1 MGASKREVSIWS
13 NLTVQWPGEGKSQTE
28 NAVFLHSNTW
38 AAAEEMP
45 QSDVGGQ
52 PLGKILSL
60 DRLEAKKVLEI
71 YVKRSLSCHEN
82 SLVAKKA
89 LLEKDRGR
97 GRKADGLQRSESDF
111 FMYSYAKPS
120 PRKDQE
126 ERLRAPDLEEALGD
140 DSKASQEMPKE
151 ELKAKR
157 KSTKNSSQGK
167 TQHSCSKTTW
177 LKGFLNLF
185 LKKSPEDQKEN
196 TGQKPKE
203 KDVKAPQGSKP
214 EGVKKHKVDSGTSP
228 VMGRALKKKPSLKK
242 VFSLKKHGEEE
253 RGEPGPGVR
262 SKRPSCLPLRHVLA
276 PAQPEA
282 EPYGYHT
289 RESEDVG
296 LIAQG
301 SESRGGRAGERGE
314 PPEPPGTDG
323 VDEAIKRI
331 VALLRS
337 AGDEL
342 DRQVREDARL
352 QLFFRDMSYS
362 SFKSLADAYIQKE
375 LTASRPN
382 ASPQEIQFAYTV
394 HLTATV
400 AGICS
405 QAVNRIMG
413 FGTRYLDDSFAP
425 YGKILQKT
433 EKLRT
438 DHCDSP
444 D

>member
-1 MGASKREVSIWS
+1 MLWS
-13 NLTVQWPGEGKSQTE
+13 SSTRAP
-28 NAVFLHSNTW
+28 
-38 AAAEEMP
+38 AEEMS
-45 QSDVGGQ
+45 QWDVGGQ

-60 DRLEAKKVLEI
+60 DRREAKKVLEI

-82 SLVAKKA
+82 SLVAKKP
-89 LLEKDRGR
+89 LQEKDRGR
-97 GRKADGLQRSESDF
+97 GRKTDGLQRSESDF
-111 FMYSYAKPS
+111 YTYSCAKPS

-126 ERLRAPDLEEALGD
+126 ERLKAPDLEETLGD
-140 DSKASQEMPKE
+140 DSKAPQEVPKE
-151 ELKAKR
+151 GLKAKR
-157 KSTKNSSQGK
+157 KSRKNSSQGK
-167 TQHSCSKTTW
+167 PQRSGSKPAW

-185 LKKSPEDQKEN
+185 VKKSPEDQKEN
-196 TGQKPKE
+196 TGQKAKE

-214 EGVKKHKVDSGTSP
+214 EGAKKHKVDSSTSP
-228 VMGRALKKKPSLKK
+228 ALGRALKKKPSLKK

-253 RGEPGPGVR
+253 PGSGPR

-276 PAQPEA
+276 PAQPAEA
-282 EPYGYHT
+282 EQPDGCYTQVPQEVVQG
-289 RESEDVG
+289 RES
-296 LIAQG
+296 QG
-301 SESRGGRAGERGE
+301 DTAGGCGE
-314 PPEPPGTDG
+314 PPEPPSTDG

-342 DRQVREDARL
+342 DREVREDARL

-362 SFKSLADAYIQKE
+362 SFKNLADAYVQRE

-382 ASPQEIQFAYTV
+382 VDLQEIQFAYTV

-425 YGKILQKT
+425 YGKILQQKR

>member
-1 MGASKREVSIWS
+1 MMESTRA
-13 NLTVQWPGEGKSQTE
+13 P
-28 NAVFLHSNTW
+28 
-38 AAAEEMP
+38 AEEMP
-45 QSDVGGQ
+45 QWDVGGQ

-60 DRLEAKKVLEI
+60 DRREAKKVLEI

-82 SLVAKKA
+82 SLVAKKT
-89 LLEKDRGR
+89 LQEKDRGR
-97 GRKADGLQRSESDF
+97 WRKTDGLQRSESDF
-111 FMYSYAKPS
+111 CTYSRAKPS

-126 ERLRAPDLEEALGD
+126 ERLKAPDLEETLGD
-140 DSKASQEMPKE
+140 DSKAPQEVPKE
-151 ELKAKR
+151 GLKAKR

-167 TQHSCSKTTW
+167 TQRSGSKPVW

-185 LKKSPEDQKEN
+185 FKRSPEDQKEN
-196 TGQKPKE
+196 TGQKAKE
-203 KDVKAPQGSKP
+203 KDVKALQGSKP
-214 EGVKKHKVDSGTSP
+214 EGAKKHRVDFSTSP
-228 VMGRALKKKPSLKK
+228 ALGRALKKKPSLKK

-253 RGEPGPGVR
+253 RGEPGSGAR

-276 PAQPEA
+276 PAQPAEA
-282 EPYGYHT
+282 EQPDGCYT
-289 RESEDVG
+289 LVSQESG
-296 LIAQG
+296 LVAQG
-301 SESRGGRAGERGE
+301 SESRGDTAGGCGE

-342 DRQVREDARL
+342 DREVREDARL

-362 SFKSLADAYIQKE
+362 SFKNLADAYIQRE
-375 LTASRPN
+375 LTTSRPN
-382 ASPQEIQFAYTV
+382 VNPQEIQFAYTV

-413 FGTRYLDDSFAP
+413 FGTRYLDDSLAP
-425 YGKILQKT
+425 YGKILQRR

>member
-1 MGASKREVSIWS
+1 M
-13 NLTVQWPGEGKSQTE
+13 LFF
-28 NAVFLHSNTW
+28 FLHSNTQ
-38 AAAEEMP
+38 APAEEMP
-45 QSDVGGQ
+45 QWDVGRQ

-60 DRLEAKKVLEI
+60 DRREAKKVLEI

-82 SLVAKKA
+82 SPVAKKT
-89 LLEKDRGR
+89 LQEKNRGR
-97 GRKADGLQRSESDF
+97 GRKTDGLQRSESDF
-111 FMYSYAKPS
+111 CTYSRARPS

-126 ERLRAPDLEEALGD
+126 ERLKAPDLEETLGD
-140 DSKASQEMPKE
+140 DSKAPQEVPKE
-151 ELKAKR
+151 GLKAKR

-167 TQHSCSKTTW
+167 TQHSGSKPAW

-196 TGQKPKE
+196 TGQKAKE
-203 KDVKAPQGSKP
+203 KDVKALQGSKP
-214 EGVKKHKVDSGTSP
+214 EGAKKHRVDSSTSP
-228 VMGRALKKKPSLKK
+228 ALGRALKKKPSLKK

-253 RGEPGPGVR
+253 RGEPGSGAR
-262 SKRPSCLPLRHVLA
+262 SKRPSCLPLWHVLA
-276 PAQPEA
+276 PAQPAEA
-282 EPYGYHT
+282 ERPDGYYT
-289 RESEDVG
+289 QVSEEIG
-296 LIAQG
+296 LIVQG
-301 SESRGGRAGERGE
+301 GESRGGTAGGCGE
-314 PPEPPGTDG
+314 PPQPPGTDG
-323 VDEAIKRI
+323 VDEAIRRI

-362 SFKSLADAYIQKE
+362 SFKNLADAYVQRE

-382 ASPQEIQFAYTV
+382 VNPQEIQFAYTV

-425 YGKILQKT
+425 YSKIIQQER

>member
-1 MGASKREVSIWS
+1 MSKGAEI
-13 NLTVQWPGEGKSQTE
+13 PME
-28 NAVFLHSNTW
+28 SNTW

-45 QSDVGGQ
+45 ESDVGGQ

-60 DRLEAKKVLEI
+60 DRREAKKVLEI

-82 SLVAKKA
+82 SLMAKKT
-89 LLEKDRGR
+89 LLEKDRGQ
-97 GRKADGLQRSESDF
+97 GRKVDGLTRSESDF
-111 FMYSYAKPS
+111 LTYSCAKPS
-120 PRKDQE
+120 LRKDLE

-140 DSKASQEMPKE
+140 DSKAPQEVPKE
-151 ELKAKR
+151 GLKAKR
-157 KSTKNSSQGK
+157 KSTKNPSQGK
-167 TQHSCSKTTW
+167 TQHSCSKPTW
-177 LKGFLNLF
+177 LKGFLNLV
-185 LKKSPEDQKEN
+185 LKKSPEEQKEN
-196 TGQKPKE
+196 TGQKAKE
-203 KDVKAPQGSKP
+203 KDAKAAQGSKP
-214 EGVKKHKVDSGTSP
+214 EGSKKHRGDSGTSP
-228 VMGRALKKKPSLKK
+228 ALGRALKKKPSLKK

-253 RGEPGPGVR
+253 RGEPGAGAR

-282 EPYGYHT
+282 EPDGFYMPVSG
-289 RESEDVG
+289 EI
-296 LIAQG
+296 LQG
-301 SESRGGRAGERGE
+301 SESRGGRAGGRGE

-342 DRQVREDARL
+342 DRQVREDTRL

-362 SFKSLADAYIQKE
+362 SFKSLADAYVQRE
-375 LTASRPN
+375 LRASGPH

-413 FGTRYLDDSFAP
+413 FGSRYLDDSFAP
-425 YGKILQKT
+425 YGKILQKR

>member
-1 MGASKREVSIWS
+1 
-13 NLTVQWPGEGKSQTE
+13 
-28 NAVFLHSNTW
+28 
-38 AAAEEMP
+38 MP
-45 QSDVGGQ
+45 RWDVGRE

-60 DRLEAKKVLEI
+60 DRREAKKVLEI

-82 SLVAKKA
+82 SLVAKKT
-89 LLEKDRGR
+89 LQEKDRGR
-97 GRKADGLQRSESDF
+97 GRKMDGLQRSESDF
-111 FMYSYAKPS
+111 STYPGAKPR

-126 ERLRAPDLEEALGD
+126 ERLKTPDLEEALGD
-140 DSKASQEMPKE
+140 DSKTPQEVPKE
-151 ELKAKR
+151 ELKAKK

-167 TQHSCSKTTW
+167 TQHSGSKPTW

-185 LKKSPEDQKEN
+185 KKSPEDQKEN
-196 TGQKPKE
+196 TGQKAKE
-203 KDVKAPQGSKP
+203 KDVKAPQSSKP
-214 EGVKKHKVDSGTSP
+214 EGAKKHRVDSSTSP
-228 VMGRALKKKPSLKK
+228 ALGRGLKKKPSLKK

-253 RGEPGPGVR
+253 RGEPGSGAR
-262 SKRPSCLPLRHVLA
+262 SKRPSCLPLRHVLG
-276 PAQPEA
+276 PAQPE
-282 EPYGYHT
+282 EEQPDGCYT
-289 RESEDVG
+289 QVSQEVG
-296 LIAQG
+296 PIEQG
-301 SESRGGRAGERGE
+301 RESRGSRAGGREE
-314 PPEPPGTDG
+314 PPQPPSTDG
-323 VDEAIKRI
+323 VDEAIQRI

-362 SFKSLADAYIQKE
+362 SFKNLADAYVQRE

-382 ASPQEIQFAYTV
+382 VNPQEIQFAYTV

-425 YGKILQKT
+425 YGKILQQKR

>member
-1 MGASKREVSIWS
+1 MME
-13 NLTVQWPGEGKSQTE
+13 
-28 NAVFLHSNTW
+28 SNTQ
-38 AAAEEMP
+38 APAEEMP
-45 QSDVGGQ
+45 QWDVGRQ

-60 DRLEAKKVLEI
+60 DRREAKKVLEI

-82 SLVAKKA
+82 SPVAKKT
-89 LLEKDRGR
+89 LQEKNRGR
-97 GRKADGLQRSESDF
+97 GRKTDGLQRSESDF
-111 FMYSYAKPS
+111 CTYSRARPS

-126 ERLRAPDLEEALGD
+126 ERLKAPDLEETLGD
-140 DSKASQEMPKE
+140 DSKAPQEVPKE
-151 ELKAKR
+151 GLKAKR

-167 TQHSCSKTTW
+167 TQHSGSKPAW

-196 TGQKPKE
+196 TGQKAKE
-203 KDVKAPQGSKP
+203 KDVKALQGSKP
-214 EGVKKHKVDSGTSP
+214 EGAKKHRVDSSTSP
-228 VMGRALKKKPSLKK
+228 ALGRALKKKPSLKK

-253 RGEPGPGVR
+253 RGEPGSGAR
-262 SKRPSCLPLRHVLA
+262 SKRPSCLPLWHVLA
-276 PAQPEA
+276 PAQPAEA
-282 EPYGYHT
+282 ERPDGYYT
-289 RESEDVG
+289 QVSEEIG
-296 LIAQG
+296 LIVQG
-301 SESRGGRAGERGE
+301 GESRGGTAGGCGE
-314 PPEPPGTDG
+314 PPQPPGTDG
-323 VDEAIKRI
+323 VDEAIRRI

-362 SFKSLADAYIQKE
+362 SFKNLADAYVQRE

-382 ASPQEIQFAYTV
+382 VNPQEIQFAYTV

-425 YGKILQKT
+425 YSKIIQQER

>member
-1 MGASKREVSIWS
+1 MSKGAEI
-13 NLTVQWPGEGKSQTE
+13 LME
-28 NAVFLHSNTW
+28 SNTQ
-38 AAAEEMP
+38 APAEEMP
-45 QSDVGGQ
+45 RWDVGRE

-60 DRLEAKKVLEI
+60 DRREAKKVLEI

-82 SLVAKKA
+82 SLVAKKT
-89 LLEKDRGR
+89 LQDKDRGR
-97 GRKADGLQRSESDF
+97 GRKVDGLQRSESDF
-111 FMYSYAKPS
+111 STYSGAKPS
-120 PRKDQE
+120 PRKEEQE
-126 ERLRAPDLEEALGD
+126 DRLKAPDLEEVLGD
-140 DSKASQEMPKE
+140 DSQTPQEVPKE
-151 ELKAKR
+151 GLKVKR
-157 KSTKNSSQGK
+157 KSTKNSSQSK
-167 TQHSCSKTTW
+167 TQHSGSKPTW

-185 LKKSPEDQKEN
+185 KKSPEDQKE
-196 TGQKPKE
+196 KAKE
-203 KDVKAPQGSKP
+203 KDVKAPQDSKP
-214 EGVKKHKVDSGTSP
+214 EGAKKHRVDSSTSP
-228 VMGRALKKKPSLKK
+228 ALGRGLKKKPSLKK

-253 RGEPGPGVR
+253 RGEPGSGPRG
-262 SKRPSCLPLRHVLA
+262 KRPSCLPLRHVLA
-276 PAQPEA
+276 PAPPEA
-282 EPYGYHT
+282 ERPEGCYT
-289 RESEDVG
+289 PV
-296 LIAQG
+296 AQEAG
-301 SESRGGRAGERGE
+301 QDRAGERAE
-314 PPEPPGTDG
+314 SPQPPSTEG
-323 VDEAIKRI
+323 VDEAIRRI

-362 SFKSLADAYIQKE
+362 SFKNLADAYVQRE

-382 ASPQEIQFAYTV
+382 VNPQEMQFAYTV

-413 FGTRYLDDSFAP
+413 FGSRYLDDSLAP
-425 YGKILQKT
+425 YGKILQQKR

>member
-1 MGASKREVSIWS
+1 MME
-13 NLTVQWPGEGKSQTE
+13 
-28 NAVFLHSNTW
+28 SNTR
-38 AAAEEMP
+38 APAEEMP
-45 QSDVGGQ
+45 QWDVGGQ

-60 DRLEAKKVLEI
+60 DRREAKKVLEI

-82 SLVAKKA
+82 SLVAKRT
-89 LLEKDRGR
+89 LQEKDRGR
-97 GRKADGLQRSESDF
+97 GRKTDGLQRSESDF
-111 FMYSYAKPS
+111 CTYSCAKPS

-126 ERLRAPDLEEALGD
+126 ERLRAPDLEETLGD
-140 DSKASQEMPKE
+140 DSKAPQEVPKE
-151 ELKAKR
+151 GLKAKR
-157 KSTKNSSQGK
+157 KSSSQRSG
-167 TQHSCSKTTW
+167 SKPAW

-185 LKKSPEDQKEN
+185 LKKSPEEQKEN
-196 TGQKPKE
+196 TGQKTKE
-203 KDVKAPQGSKP
+203 KDAKALQGSKP
-214 EGVKKHKVDSGTSP
+214 EGARKHRVDSSTSP
-228 VMGRALKKKPSLKK
+228 ALGRAQKKKPSLKK

-253 RGEPGPGVR
+253 PGSGPR
-262 SKRPSCLPLRHVLA
+262 SKRPSCLPLRHVLG
-276 PAQPEA
+276 PAQTEA
-282 EPYGYHT
+282 EQPDGCYTQVSQEVVQG
-289 RESEDVG
+289 RES
-296 LIAQG
+296 QG
-301 SESRGGRAGERGE
+301 DTAGGCGE
-314 PPEPPGTDG
+314 PPEPPSTDG

-342 DRQVREDARL
+342 DREVREDARL

-362 SFKSLADAYIQKE
+362 SFKNLADAYVQRE
-375 LTASRPN
+375 LTASSPN
-382 ASPQEIQFAYTV
+382 VNPQEIQFAYTV

-413 FGTRYLDDSFAP
+413 FGTRYLDDSLAP
-425 YGKILQKT
+425 YGKILQQR

>member
-1 MGASKREVSIWS
+1 MGEVSIRPS
-13 NLTVQWPGEGKSQTE
+13 PAVQWPGEGKNQTE
-28 NAVFLHSNTW
+28 NAVSLHSNTRDP
-38 AAAEEMP
+38 AEEMP
-45 QSDVGGQ
+45 RWDVGRQ
-52 PLGKILSL
+52 LSGKILSL
-60 DRLEAKKVLEI
+60 DRREAKKVLEI

-82 SLVAKKA
+82 SLVAKKT
-89 LLEKDRGR
+89 LQEKGGGR
-97 GRKADGLQRSESDF
+97 GKNMDRLQRSESDF
-111 FMYSYAKPS
+111 CTYPCVTPS

-126 ERLRAPDLEEALGD
+126 ERLKTPGPEEALD
-140 DSKASQEMPKE
+140 DGSKAPQEVPTE
-151 ELKAKR
+151 GLKDKR
-157 KSTKNSSQGK
+157 KSTKNSSQSK
-167 TQHSCSKTTW
+167 TQHSGSKPGW

-185 LKKSPEDQKEN
+185 FKKSPEDQKEN
-196 TGQKPKE
+196 TGQKAKE

-214 EGVKKHKVDSGTSP
+214 EGARKHKVDSSTSP
-228 VMGRALKKKPSLKK
+228 ALGRALRKKPSLKK

-253 RGEPGPGVR
+253 RAEPGSGAR

-282 EPYGYHT
+282 ERPDGYYT
-289 RESEDVG
+289 QVSQEIG
-296 LIAQG
+296 LIVQG
-301 SESRGGRAGERGE
+301 SESRGDGAGGREE
-314 PPEPPGTDG
+314 PPQSPGPDG

-362 SFKSLADAYIQKE
+362 SFKSLADAYVQRE

-382 ASPQEIQFAYTV
+382 INPQEIQFAYTV

-425 YGKILQKT
+425 YGKILQKR

>member
-1 MGASKREVSIWS
+1 M
-13 NLTVQWPGEGKSQTE
+13 LF
-28 NAVFLHSNTW
+28 FLHSNTQGP
-38 AAAEEMP
+38 AEEMP
-45 QSDVGGQ
+45 QWDVGRQ

-60 DRLEAKKVLEI
+60 DRREAKKVLEI

-82 SLVAKKA
+82 SLVAKKS
-89 LLEKDRGR
+89 LQEKDRGR
-97 GRKADGLQRSESDF
+97 GRKTDGLQRSESDF
-111 FMYSYAKPS
+111 CTHSCARPS

-126 ERLRAPDLEEALGD
+126 ERLKTPDLEETLGD
-140 DSKASQEMPKE
+140 DSKAPQEVPKE
-151 ELKAKR
+151 GLKAKR

-167 TQHSCSKTTW
+167 TQHSGSKPAL

-196 TGQKPKE
+196 TGQKAKE
-203 KDVKAPQGSKP
+203 KDVKALQGSKP
-214 EGVKKHKVDSGTSP
+214 EGAKKHRVDSSTSP
-228 VMGRALKKKPSLKK
+228 ALGRALKKKPSLKK

-253 RGEPGPGVR
+253 RGEPGSGAR
-262 SKRPSCLPLRHVLA
+262 SKRPSCLPLWHVLA

-282 EPYGYHT
+282 ERPDGYYT
-289 RESEDVG
+289 QVSEEVG
-296 LIAQG
+296 QIVQG
-301 SESRGGRAGERGE
+301 SESRGGTAGGCGE
-314 PPEPPGTDG
+314 PPQPPGTDG
-323 VDEAIKRI
+323 VDEAIRRI

-362 SFKSLADAYIQKE
+362 SFKNLADAYVQRE

-382 ASPQEIQFAYTV
+382 VNPQEIQFAYTV

-413 FGTRYLDDSFAP
+413 FGTRYLDDSFAL
-425 YGKILQKT
+425 YGKILQER

>member
-1 MGASKREVSIWS
+1 M
-13 NLTVQWPGEGKSQTE
+13 LFF
-28 NAVFLHSNTW
+28 FLHSNTQ
-38 AAAEEMP
+38 APAEEMP
-45 QSDVGGQ
+45 QWDVGRQ

-60 DRLEAKKVLEI
+60 DRREAKKVLEI

-82 SLVAKKA
+82 SPVAKKT
-89 LLEKDRGR
+89 LQEKNRGR
-97 GRKADGLQRSESDF
+97 GRKTDGLQRSESDF
-111 FMYSYAKPS
+111 CTYSRARPS

-126 ERLRAPDLEEALGD
+126 ERLKAPDLEETLGD
-140 DSKASQEMPKE
+140 DSKAPQEVPKE
-151 ELKAKR
+151 GLKAKR

-167 TQHSCSKTTW
+167 TQHSGSKPAW

-196 TGQKPKE
+196 TGQKAKE
-203 KDVKAPQGSKP
+203 KDVKALQGSKP
-214 EGVKKHKVDSGTSP
+214 EGAKKHRVDSSTSP
-228 VMGRALKKKPSLKK
+228 ALGRALKKKPSLKK

-253 RGEPGPGVR
+253 RGEPGSGAR
-262 SKRPSCLPLRHVLA
+262 SKRPSCLPLWHVLA
-276 PAQPEA
+276 PAQPAEA
-282 EPYGYHT
+282 ERPDGYYT
-289 RESEDVG
+289 QVSEEIG
-296 LIAQG
+296 LIVQG
-301 SESRGGRAGERGE
+301 GESRGGTAGGCGE
-314 PPEPPGTDG
+314 PPQPPGTDG
-323 VDEAIKRI
+323 VDEAIRRI

-362 SFKSLADAYIQKE
+362 SFKNLADAYVQRE

-382 ASPQEIQFAYTV
+382 VNPQEIQFAYTV

-425 YGKILQKT
+425 YSKIIQER

>member
-1 MGASKREVSIWS
+1 MME
-13 NLTVQWPGEGKSQTE
+13 
-28 NAVFLHSNTW
+28 SNTR
-38 AAAEEMP
+38 APAEEMP
-45 QSDVGGQ
+45 QWDVGRQ
-52 PLGKILSL
+52 PSGKILSL
-60 DRLEAKKVLEI
+60 DRREAKKVLEI

-82 SLVAKKA
+82 SLVAKKT
-89 LLEKDRGR
+89 LQEKDRGR
-97 GRKADGLQRSESDF
+97 GRKTDGLQRSESDF
-111 FMYSYAKPS
+111 CTYSSVKPS

-126 ERLRAPDLEEALGD
+126 ERLKAPDLEETLGD
-140 DSKASQEMPKE
+140 DSKAAQEVPKE
-151 ELKAKR
+151 GLKAKR
-157 KSTKNSSQGK
+157 KSTKNSSQSK
-167 TQHSCSKTTW
+167 TQRSGSKPVW

-196 TGQKPKE
+196 TGQKAKE
-203 KDVKAPQGSKP
+203 KDVKHQGSKP
-214 EGVKKHKVDSGTSP
+214 EGAKKHRVDSSTSP
-228 VMGRALKKKPSLKK
+228 ALGRALKKKPSLKK

-253 RGEPGPGVR
+253 RGEPGSGAR

-282 EPYGYHT
+282 EQPDGCYT
-289 RESEDVG
+289 QVSQDIG
-296 LIAQG
+296 LIVQG
-301 SESRGGRAGERGE
+301 SKSQGDTAGERGE

-342 DRQVREDARL
+342 DREVREDARL

-362 SFKSLADAYIQKE
+362 SFKNLADAYVQRE

-382 ASPQEIQFAYTV
+382 INPQEIQFAYTV

-425 YGKILQKT
+425 YGKILQQKR

>member
-1 MGASKREVSIWS
+1 M
-13 NLTVQWPGEGKSQTE
+13 LFF
-28 NAVFLHSNTW
+28 FLHSNTQ
-38 AAAEEMP
+38 APAEEMP
-45 QSDVGGQ
+45 QWDVGRQ

-60 DRLEAKKVLEI
+60 DRREAKKVLEI

-82 SLVAKKA
+82 SPVAKKT
-89 LLEKDRGR
+89 LQEKNRGR
-97 GRKADGLQRSESDF
+97 GRKTDGLQRSESDF
-111 FMYSYAKPS
+111 CTYSRARPS

-126 ERLRAPDLEEALGD
+126 ERLKAPDLEETLGD
-140 DSKASQEMPKE
+140 DSKAPQEVPKE
-151 ELKAKR
+151 GLKAKR

-167 TQHSCSKTTW
+167 TQHSGSKPAW

-196 TGQKPKE
+196 TGQKAKE
-203 KDVKAPQGSKP
+203 KDVKALQGSKP
-214 EGVKKHKVDSGTSP
+214 EGAKKHRVDSSTSP
-228 VMGRALKKKPSLKK
+228 ALGRALKKKPSLKK

-253 RGEPGPGVR
+253 RGEPGSGAR
-262 SKRPSCLPLRHVLA
+262 SKRPSCLPLWHVLA

-282 EPYGYHT
+282 ERPDGYYT
-289 RESEDVG
+289 QVSEEIG
-296 LIAQG
+296 LIVQG
-301 SESRGGRAGERGE
+301 GESRGGTAGGCGE
-314 PPEPPGTDG
+314 PPQPPGTDG
-323 VDEAIKRI
+323 VDEAIRRI

-362 SFKSLADAYIQKE
+362 SFKNLADAYVQRE

-382 ASPQEIQFAYTV
+382 VNPQEIQFAYTV

-425 YGKILQKT
+425 YSKIIQQER

>member
-1 MGASKREVSIWS
+1 MESSTRA
-13 NLTVQWPGEGKSQTE
+13 P
-28 NAVFLHSNTW
+28 
-38 AAAEEMP
+38 AEEMP
-45 QSDVGGQ
+45 QWDVGRQ
-52 PLGKILSL
+52 PSGKILSL
-60 DRLEAKKVLEI
+60 DRREAKKVLEI
-71 YVKRSLSCHEN
+71 YVRRSLSCHEN
-82 SLVAKKA
+82 SLVAKKT
-89 LLEKDRGR
+89 LQEKDRGR
-97 GRKADGLQRSESDF
+97 GRKTDGLQRSESDF
-111 FMYSYAKPS
+111 CTYSSAKAS
-120 PRKDQE
+120 PRKDLE
-126 ERLRAPDLEEALGD
+126 ERLKAPDLEETLGD
-140 DSKASQEMPKE
+140 DSKAAQEVPKE
-151 ELKAKR
+151 GLKAKR
-157 KSTKNSSQGK
+157 KSTKNSSQSK
-167 TQHSCSKTTW
+167 TQRSGSKPVW

-196 TGQKPKE
+196 TGQKAKE
-203 KDVKAPQGSKP
+203 KDVKNQGSKP
-214 EGVKKHKVDSGTSP
+214 EGAKKHRVDSSTSP
-228 VMGRALKKKPSLKK
+228 ALGRALKKKPSLKK

-253 RGEPGPGVR
+253 RGEPGSGAR
-262 SKRPSCLPLRHVLA
+262 SKRPSCLPLRHVLG

-282 EPYGYHT
+282 EQPDGCYT
-289 RESEDVG
+289 QVSQDIG
-296 LIAQG
+296 LIVQG
-301 SESRGGRAGERGE
+301 GESRGDTAGERGE

-342 DRQVREDARL
+342 DREVREDARL

-362 SFKSLADAYIQKE
+362 SFKNLADAYVQRE

-382 ASPQEIQFAYTV
+382 VNPQEIQFAYTV

-425 YGKILQKT
+425 YGKILQNR

>member
-1 MGASKREVSIWS
+1 ME
-13 NLTVQWPGEGKSQTE
+13 
-28 NAVFLHSNTW
+28 SNTR
-38 AAAEEMP
+38 APAEEVP
-45 QSDVGGQ
+45 EWDVGRE

-60 DRLEAKKVLEI
+60 DRREAKKLLEI

-82 SLVAKKA
+82 SLVAKKT
-89 LLEKDRGR
+89 LQEKDRGR
-97 GRKADGLQRSESDF
+97 GRRTDGLQRSESDF
-111 FMYSYAKPS
+111 STYSCAKAS

-126 ERLRAPDLEEALGD
+126 ERLKAPDLEEALGD
-140 DSKASQEMPKE
+140 DSKAPQDVPKE
-151 ELKAKR
+151 GLKAKR

-167 TQHSCSKTTW
+167 TQHSGSKPTW

-185 LKKSPEDQKEN
+185 KKSPEDQKEN
-196 TGQKPKE
+196 TGQKSKE

-214 EGVKKHKVDSGTSP
+214 EGAKKHRVDTSTSP
-228 VMGRALKKKPSLKK
+228 ALGRALKKKPSLKK

-253 RGEPGPGVR
+253 RGEPGSGAR

-282 EPYGYHT
+282 EQPDGCYTPASPETGPALQG
-289 RESEDVG
+289 RESRR
-296 LIAQG
+296 G
-301 SESRGGRAGERGE
+301 SAGGRGE
-314 PPEPPGTDG
+314 PQQPPSAEG
-323 VDEAIKRI
+323 VDEAIRRI

-362 SFKSLADAYIQKE
+362 SFKSLADAYVQRE

-382 ASPQEIQFAYTV
+382 VNPQEVQFAYTA

-405 QAVNRIMG
+405 QAVNRVMG
-413 FGTRYLDDSFAP
+413 FGTRYLDESFAP
-425 YGKILQKT
+425 YGKILQKR